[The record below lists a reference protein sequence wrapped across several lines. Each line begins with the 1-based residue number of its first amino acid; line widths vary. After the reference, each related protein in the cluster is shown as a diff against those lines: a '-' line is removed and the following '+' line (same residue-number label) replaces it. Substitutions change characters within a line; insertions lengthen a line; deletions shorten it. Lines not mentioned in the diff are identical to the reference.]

1 MPVLFL
7 LASLISGQAVLPQ
20 LQRSDLY
27 LTALGV
33 LLTAV
38 YLYGL
43 VFRSRRQW
51 GLLGLDSWA
60 VICLYAVGLFGL
72 WILAR

>member
-1 MPVLFL
+1 MLFL
-7 LASLISGQAVLPQ
+7 VASLFSGQAVLPQ
-20 LQRSDLY
+20 LQHSDLY

-43 VFRSRRQW
+43 IFRSRRQW

-60 VICLYAVGLFGL
+60 VVCLYALGLIGL
-72 WILAR
+72 WLLAR